1 MAITLKIPSETI
13 PILQNALERE
23 LGILKISMD
32 NTEKKL
38 KYLENRYNMDSK
50 QFYERF
56 DKGETGDSQEI
67 MLWAAEYEALQR
79 VKEEHQRLQKIL
91 QLWRG

>member
-67 MLWAAEYEALQR
+67 MLWAAEYEAFQR